1 MNKLAVVL
9 ALGSAGAESFV
20 QGGTLSLDWKDCG
33 DASTKGKVSGLA
45 PTSLTLGQKTRVTGS
60 GSVAED
66 VSAGKIAISLKASI
80 ISKTYS
86 GDVCTAQTFTLPLGV
101 GSITYDGVKCP
112 LAAGAVDVPVDILL
126 SSALP
131 SSLATAA
138 ITISATSTSGDKL
151 LCMAITTAPQAAAAE
166 TIAKISVGDLEK
178 RFKEFETMF
187 EKKYASVEER
197 LAGMK
202 NFAVNLERIALLASM
217 EHGDATYSHL
227 SPYADISGEEFSG
240 RFGFKSAA
248 MPLDAPVAASLQAST
263 LPDSFDWRSK
273 NGVNPVKNQ
282 GGCGSCWAF
291 ATVDNIEGAGFVST
305 GKLLSL
311 SEQELVDCDRTT
323 GGDAGCKG
331 GLPSNAYK
339 YMISKKLGLE
349 TESSYAYTG
358 KDTTTCK
365 AQAAAEK
372 AFVGGWQAIST
383 DENQIAAS
391 LMKYGTLAIGINA
404 GPMQLYSG
412 GIMDL
417 PKFLCNPASLDH
429 GVAIVGFGSTPKPYW
444 IIRNSWGAT
453 WGEKGYLRIARGKG
467 ACGLNTMVTTA
478 TDITITASA
487 IVV

>member
-1 MNKLAVVL
+1 MNKLAAVL
-9 ALGSAGAESFV
+9 ALGSAGAENFV

-33 DASTKGKVSGLA
+33 DASTKGKVTGLTPA
-45 PTSLTLGQKTRVTGS
+45 SLTLGQKTRATGV
-60 GSVAED
+60 GSVTED
-66 VSAGKIAISLKASI
+66 VSAGKIDISLKASI

-86 GDVCTAQTFTLPLGV
+86 GDVCSAQTFTLPLGV

-112 LAAGAVDVPVDILL
+112 VAAGAVSVPVDILL

-131 SSLATAA
+131 SSLAKAA

-151 LCMAITTAPQAAAAE
+151 LCMAINTAPQAAAAE
-166 TIAKISVGDLEK
+166 DK
-178 RFKEFETMF
+178 RFNEFETMF
-187 EKKYASVEER
+187 EKKYASVVER
-197 LAGMK
+197 VTGMK
-202 NFAVNLERIALLASM
+202 NFAVNLEKMALLARM
-217 EHGDATYSHL
+217 EQGDATYSHL
-227 SPYADISGEEFSG
+227 TPYADVSGEEFA
-240 RFGFKSAA
+240 RRLGFKSAA
-248 MPLDAPVAASLQAST
+248 FPLDAPVGASLQTST
-263 LPDSFDWRSK
+263 LPDSFDWRAK

-323 GGDAGCKG
+323 GGDSGCKG

-339 YMISKKLGLE
+339 YMISNKLGLE

-372 AFVGGWQAIST
+372 SFIGGWQAIST
-383 DENQIAAS
+383 DEDQIAAS

-404 GPMQLYSG
+404 GPMQLYFG

-444 IIRNSWGAT
+444 IIRNSWGAS

-478 TDITITASA
+478 TDVKITSSA
-487 IVV
+487 VVV